1 MSCADRTAE
10 FQSTASTLRRSGVGA
25 AGLSSR
31 PPLAARATAS
41 SVANSAFTAEAKKI
55 SVRTQAT
62 IDRLTELGRLVSQK
76 SLFANSA
83 GDIEALTALITRGI
97 KENEGAIKQLHAPS
111 GVRGQ
116 TKAHIMVILKSL
128 EQNLLWT
135 TLTFKK
141 VLELRGERMRTH
153 SERCSSYGRMELNF
167 TAPPSMGGGGAISR
181 GGGGGGAFP
190 SASVSPAPM
199 GMRRRGSAAPGH
211 GVASGGGG
219 GGGWQ
224 ATAQRAPT
232 FGNPGFGNP
241 GNPGGGM
248 QPMGMGMGMKGHGAG
263 GGLQQRLH
271 LAASIPQSIFLENRA
286 NEMKKVEGTI
296 ASLGSMFSRL
306 STLIQEQN
314 EEVDII
320 GENLE
325 AAEED
330 VMAAEGELLQY
341 FALVKSNRGLI
352 VKVFLG
358 LCIFS
363 MTMMVLY
370 G

>member
-1 MSCADRTAE
+1 M
-10 FQSTASTLRRSGVGA
+10 
-25 AGLSSR
+25 
-31 PPLAARATAS
+31 
-41 SVANSAFTAEAKKI
+41 ANSAFTAEAKKI

-83 GDIEALTALITRGI
+83 GDIEALTGLITRGI
-97 KENEGAIKQLHAPS
+97 KENDGAIKQLRAPS
-111 GVRGQ
+111 GARGQ

-181 GGGGGGAFP
+181 GGGAFP
-190 SASVSPAPM
+190 SASTSPAPM
-199 GMRRRGSAAPGH
+199 GIRRRGSAAPDRGA
-211 GVASGGGG
+211 ASAGAGGGG

-241 GNPGGGM
+241 GGGM
-248 QPMGMGMGMKGHGAG
+248 QPMGMGMKGHRAG

-271 LAASIPQSIFLENRA
+271 LAASIPQSSFLENRA

-320 GENLE
+320 GGNLE

-341 FALVKSNRGLI
+341 FAMVKSNRGLI

-358 LCIFS
+358 LAIFS